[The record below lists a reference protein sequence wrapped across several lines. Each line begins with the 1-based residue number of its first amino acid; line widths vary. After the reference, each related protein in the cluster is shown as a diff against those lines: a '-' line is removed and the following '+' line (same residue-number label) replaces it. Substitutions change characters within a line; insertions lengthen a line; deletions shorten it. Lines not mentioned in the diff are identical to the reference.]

1 MRVSS
6 DRAAALYR
14 AAGAQV
20 AGQLVRFDLGM
31 VGDLLRNVPPA
42 FTLSA
47 RNPAYNLSLG
57 GNNVVFASVG
67 GPAFMVD
74 NGKGRREGKF
84 AEMWDYLKLV
94 QSPNV
99 IHQEGGGRSS
109 RWICLRTSGICT
121 AIRRRSLTL
130 IRLANQSLG
139 HARTMDGIAMATLP
153 GLIRVDICP
162 AQLSRNK
169 ADMVLCGNVGAHI
182 ATLLTAMPESAP
194 IARTDQTA
202 WRSRGGRRG
211 PRFGRSCRRNY

>member
-47 RNPAYNLSLG
+47 RNPACNLSLG

-67 GPAFMVD
+67 GLAFMVD

-130 IRLANQSLG
+130 IRLATPVVG
-139 HARTMDGIAMATLP
+139 PRPHDGRDCDDHPAGTDPRGYLSGTVELSQGGYGAVREC
-153 GLIRVDICP
+153 GRAYCDAVD
-162 AQLSRNK
+162 SRAGK
-169 ADMVLCGNVGAHI
+169 RPH
-182 ATLLTAMPESAP
+182 
-194 IARTDQTA
+194 RTDGPDRAAVT
-202 WRSRGGRRG
+202 RRAARAEIG
-211 PRFGRSCRRNY
+211 PVM